1 MAANP
6 MAQKFAA
13 DFGVKITWSSWFVA
27 AIVPGAVGLLLIE
40 EGLKGMTEYWPM
52 ILGPLI
58 ILMVLGL
65 RRGLWSILPVADHDN
80 ATPPAKEKP

>member
-1 MAANP
+1 MVV
-6 MAQKFAA
+6 
-13 DFGVKITWSSWFVA
+13 FGGVGT
-27 AIVPGAVGLLLIE
+27 IVGPILGAVGLLLIE